1 MLIRIYFILLAIAVG
16 MAMGQGGA
24 QAAKITEQ
32 ESEIDMLTVQEQL
45 LNGLF
50 PREINKLRND
60 ASHSYDIAPTLS
72 GHQLQN
78 SYNLTARIRSKG
90 VLLSAADGSIGP
102 FVQQVRLTDLDSE
115 VTRISDDLG
124 YSVSVDGNTAV
135 VGALGDENNRGS
147 AYVFTY
153 DGGAWIETA
162 KLIPSDGKANEYFG
176 HSVAVD
182 GNTIV
187 VSSIYVAY
195 VFKYDGGTWTE
206 TDRLTPDVNLDANFW
221 TGLASVS
228 VSDSTI
234 VVSTFGDEDNR
245 GSVYVFAYDGEKWI
259 ETVKLVAF
267 DGEAY
272 DLFGYSV
279 SIDGRTIVVGAQ
291 GDDRRRGSVYVFTY
305 DGEMWAETV
314 KLVASD
320 GEAYDL
326 FGQSVSISDST
337 IVVGA
342 PRDGDN
348 GRSSGSVYVFTYD
361 GEMWTETTKLTPLD
375 GEAFDYFGHSVSVDG
390 RTIVVGT
397 DRDADSGRF
406 SGSAYV
412 FAYDGGMWT
421 ETAKFIASD
430 GEAYDFLGHSV
441 SVSENTIIVGA
452 FGDENDRGSA
462 YMFTYDGETWTETAK
477 LTASDGNGYVSDDFG
492 HSLSMDGR
500 TIVVGADK
508 DDDSRGSAY
517 VFTYDG
523 EKWTKTTR
531 LIASDGE
538 AGDYFGHSM
547 SVDGH
552 TMIVSAP
559 GDEND
564 RGSAYVFTYD
574 GETWTETAKLTA
586 SDGEANDHFGRS
598 VSISENTIV
607 AGAHGDDDNGR
618 SSGSVYV
625 FIYDGEMWTETAKL
639 APADGEARDSFG
651 RSVSISGSTIVAGA
665 QGDDRR
671 RGAVY
676 VFTYDGEMWTEMAKL
691 IASDGE
697 VYDFFGHSVSVDDR
711 TIVVGTDRDAGVV
724 RFSGSAYVF
733 TYDGGAWIET
743 AKLIASDGEA
753 HDLFGHSVD
762 VSGRTIVVGA
772 LGDADNGGFSGSAY
786 VFTYD
791 GEMWTET
798 TKLTAADGIAND
810 YFGEAVSVDR
820 GVVVVGAA
828 GGDNRRGSAYVYRVP
843 LIERADADGDG
854 VIGMS
859 DFRVFAEAYGT
870 TDLQFDFNEDGTV
883 GFSDFLIFISLY
895 SEPV

>member
-1 MLIRIYFILLAIAVG
+1 
-16 MAMGQGGA
+16 
-24 QAAKITEQ
+24 
-32 ESEIDMLTVQEQL
+32 MLTLQEQL
-45 LNGLF
+45 LSELF
-50 PREINKLRND
+50 PHMANTRHKD
-60 ASHSYDIAPTLS
+60 ASHSYYIAPTSS
-72 GHQLQN
+72 GDQFQN
-78 SYNLTARIRSKG
+78 SYNLPSRFRSKG
-90 VLLSAADGSIGP
+90 VHLSATSGAIGP
-102 FVQQVRLTDLDSE
+102 FEQQVRLTDLDSE

-162 KLIPSDGKANEYFG
+162 KLIPADGKANEYFG

-195 VFKYDGGTWTE
+195 VFTYDGGTWTE
-206 TDRLTPDVNLDANFW
+206 TARLAPDINPDANFW
-221 TGLASVS
+221 TGLASVA

-234 VVSTFGDEDNR
+234 VVSAFGDEDDR
-245 GSVYVFAYDGEKWI
+245 GLVYVFTYDGEMWA

-279 SIDGRTIVVGAQ
+279 SVDGGTIVVGAQ
-291 GDDRRRGSVYVFTY
+291 GDDRRRGSAYVFTY
-305 DGEMWAETV
+305 DGEKWAEAV

-348 GRSSGSVYVFTYD
+348 GRLSGAVYVFMHD
-361 GEMWTETTKLTPLD
+361 GGMWTETAKLTPID

-390 RTIVVGT
+390 RTIAVGT

-412 FAYDGGMWT
+412 FTYDDEMWA
-421 ETAKFIASD
+421 ETVKFIASD
-430 GEAYDFLGHSV
+430 GEAYDYLGHSI
-441 SVSENTIIVGA
+441 SVSDGTIIVGA

-462 YMFTYDGETWTETAK
+462 YMFTYDGEIWTETAK
-477 LTASDGNGYVSDDFG
+477 LIAADGNGYVSDDFG

-500 TIVVGADK
+500 TIVVGADR
-508 DDDSRGSAY
+508 DDDKRGSVY

-523 EKWTKTTR
+523 ETWAKTAR
-531 LIASDGE
+531 LTASDGE

-547 SVDGH
+547 SVDGR

-559 GDEND
+559 GDDDD
-564 RGSAYVFTYD
+564 RGSAYVFAYD
-574 GETWTETAKLTA
+574 GETWTEMVKLTA
-586 SDGEANDHFGRS
+586 SDGEANDDFGYS
-598 VSISENTIV
+598 VSVSGNTIV

-625 FIYDGEMWTETAKL
+625 FTYDGETWVETVKL
-639 APADGEARDSFG
+639 ATSDSEARDSFG
-651 RSVSISGSTIVAGA
+651 GSVSISGSTIVAGA

-676 VFTYDGEMWTEMAKL
+676 VFAYDGEMWTETAKL

-711 TIVVGTDRDAGVV
+711 TIVVGTDRDAGVG
-724 RFSGSAYVF
+724 RYSGSAYVF
-733 TYDGGAWIET
+733 TYDEGMWTET
-743 AKLIASDGEA
+743 TKLIASDGEA

>member
-1 MLIRIYFILLAIAVG
+1 MLICFLLAIAVG
-16 MAMGQGGA
+16 MAMGQGEA

-32 ESEIDMLTVQEQL
+32 ESEIDMLTLQEQL
-45 LNGLF
+45 LNELF
-50 PREINKLRND
+50 PHMANTRHKD
-60 ASHSYDIAPTLS
+60 ASHSYYIPPTSS
-72 GHQLQN
+72 GDQFQN
-78 SYNLTARIRSKG
+78 SYNLPSRFRSKG
-90 VLLSAADGSIGP
+90 VHLSATSGAIGP
-102 FVQQVRLTDLDSE
+102 FEQQVRLTDLDSE

-135 VGALGDENNRGS
+135 VGASGDENNRGS

-162 KLIPSDGKANEYFG
+162 KLAPTDGKANEYFG
-176 HSVAVD
+176 HSVSVD
-182 GNTIV
+182 GNTVV

-195 VFKYDGGTWTE
+195 VFTYDGGTWTE
-206 TDRLTPDVNLDANFW
+206 TARLAPDINPDANFW
-221 TGLASVS
+221 TGLASVA
-228 VSDSTI
+228 VSDGTI
-234 VVSTFGDEDNR
+234 VVSAFGDEDDR
-245 GSVYVFAYDGEKWI
+245 GLVYVFTYDGERWA

-272 DLFGYSV
+272 DFFGYSV
-279 SIDGRTIVVGAQ
+279 SVDDRTIVVGAQ
-291 GDDRRRGSVYVFTY
+291 GDDRRRGSAYVFTY
-305 DGEMWAETV
+305 DGEIWAEAV

-348 GRSSGSVYVFTYD
+348 GRLSGAVYVFTYD
-361 GEMWTETTKLTPLD
+361 GGMWTETAKLTASD
-375 GEAFDYFGHSVSVDG
+375 GEAYDYFGHSVSVDG
-390 RTIVVGT
+390 GTIAVGT
-397 DRDADSGRF
+397 DRDADSGRR

-412 FAYDGGMWT
+412 FAYDGGMWA
-421 ETAKFIASD
+421 ETIKLTASD
-430 GEAYDFLGHSV
+430 GEAYDYLGHSI
-441 SVSENTIIVGA
+441 SVSDGTIIVGA
-452 FGDENDRGSA
+452 FGDENYRGSA
-462 YMFTYDGETWTETAK
+462 YVFTHDGGMWAETAK
-477 LTASDGNGYVSDDFG
+477 LIAADGNGYVSDDFG

-500 TIVVGADK
+500 TIVVGADR
-508 DDDSRGSAY
+508 DDDKRGSVY

-523 EKWTKTTR
+523 ETWAKTAR
-531 LIASDGE
+531 LTASDGE
-538 AGDYFGHSM
+538 AYDYFGHSM
-547 SVDGH
+547 SVDGR

-559 GDEND
+559 GDGDD
-564 RGSAYVFTYD
+564 RGSVYVFAYD
-574 GETWTETAKLTA
+574 GGMWAETAKLTA
-586 SDGEANDHFGRS
+586 SDGEANDDFGYS
-598 VSISENTIV
+598 VSVSGNTIV

-618 SSGSVYV
+618 SSGSAYV
-625 FIYDGEMWTETAKL
+625 FTYDGETWVETVKL
-639 APADGEARDSFG
+639 ATSDSEARDSFG
-651 RSVSISGSTIVAGA
+651 GSVSISGSTIVAGA

-676 VFTYDGEMWTEMAKL
+676 VFAYDGEMWTETAKL

-711 TIVVGTDRDAGVV
+711 TIVVGTDRDAGVG
-724 RFSGSAYVF
+724 RYSGSAYVF
-733 TYDGGAWIET
+733 TYDEGMWTET
-743 AKLIASDGEA
+743 TKLIASDGEA

-870 TDLQFDFNEDGTV
+870 TDIRFDFNEDGTV

>member
-1 MLIRIYFILLAIAVG
+1 MLIKLYFILLTTAVG
-16 MAMGQGGA
+16 MVMGPDGA
-24 QAAKITEQ
+24 QAAKNTESDEQ
-32 ESEIDMLTVQEQL
+32 MLQEQL
-45 LNGLF
+45 LKGRF
-50 PREINKLRND
+50 PHVTKPLYND
-60 ASHSYDIAPTLS
+60 ALHSYDIVPTLS
-72 GHQLQN
+72 GDQFQN
-78 SYNLTARIRSKG
+78 SYNLPARVRSKG
-90 VLLSAADGSIGP
+90 VYLSATSGSPGP
-102 FVQQVRLTDLDSE
+102 FVEQVRLTDLDSE

-135 VGALGDENNRGS
+135 VGASGDENNRGS

-153 DGGAWIETA
+153 DGSVWTETA
-162 KLIPSDGKANEYFG
+162 KLVPADGKANEFFG
-176 HSVAVD
+176 HSVAMD

-187 VSSIYVAY
+187 VGSTYQAY
-195 VFKYDGGTWTE
+195 VFTYDGGTWME
-206 TDRLTPDVNLDANFW
+206 TDRLALDINSDANFW
-221 TGLASVS
+221 TGLASVA

-234 VVSTFGDEDNR
+234 VASAFGGEDDR
-245 GSVYVFAYDGEKWI
+245 GSVYVFTYDGEMWV
-259 ETVKLVAF
+259 ETVELVAF

-272 DLFGYSV
+272 DFFGDSV

-320 GEAYDL
+320 GEAFDL

-348 GRSSGSVYVFTYD
+348 GRLSGAVYVFTYD
-361 GEMWTETTKLTPLD
+361 GGMWMETVKLTPTD

-390 RTIVVGT
+390 RTIAVGT
-397 DRDADSGRF
+397 DRDADSGRR

-412 FAYDGGMWT
+412 FTYDGGMWT
-421 ETAKFIASD
+421 ETVKFIASD
-430 GEAYDFLGHSV
+430 AEAYDFLGHSV
-441 SVSENTIIVGA
+441 SVSESTIIVGA
-452 FGDENDRGSA
+452 FGDDNDRGSA
-462 YMFTYDGETWTETAK
+462 YVFTQDGGVWAETTK
-477 LTASDGNGYVSDDFG
+477 LIASDGNGYVSDDFG

-500 TIVVGADK
+500 TIVVGADR
-508 DDDSRGSAY
+508 DDDKRGSAY
-517 VFTYDG
+517 VFTYNG
-523 EKWTKTTR
+523 GMWEKTVK

-538 AGDYFGHSM
+538 ADDYFGHSM
-547 SVDGH
+547 SVDGR

-559 GDEND
+559 GDDDD
-564 RGSAYVFTYD
+564 RGSVYVFTYD
-574 GETWTETAKLTA
+574 GGMWTEMVKLTA
-586 SDGEANDHFGRS
+586 SDGEANDDFGYS
-598 VSISENTIV
+598 VSMDGRTIV
-607 AGAHGDDDNGR
+607 VGAHGDDDNGR

-625 FIYDGEMWTETAKL
+625 FTYDGETWVETVKL
-639 APADGEARDSFG
+639 TAADGEGRDSFG
-651 RSVSISGSTIVAGA
+651 RSVSISGNTIVAGA

-676 VFTYDGEMWTEMAKL
+676 VFTYDGGMWTETAKL
-691 IASDGE
+691 TAADGE
-697 VYDFFGHSVSVDDR
+697 VYDFFGHSVSVDGR
-711 TIVVGTDRDAGVV
+711 TIVTGTDRDAGVV

-733 TYDGGAWIET
+733 TYDGEAWTET
-743 AKLIASDGEA
+743 AKLIAADGEN

-762 VSGRTIVVGA
+762 VSGRTIVIGA

-798 TKLTAADGIAND
+798 SKLTAADGIAND

-843 LIERADADGDG
+843 LVERADVDGDG

-859 DFRVFAEAYGT
+859 DFRAFAEAYGT
-870 TDLQFDFNEDGTV
+870 TDLKFDFDEDGTV

-895 SEPV
+895 SESA